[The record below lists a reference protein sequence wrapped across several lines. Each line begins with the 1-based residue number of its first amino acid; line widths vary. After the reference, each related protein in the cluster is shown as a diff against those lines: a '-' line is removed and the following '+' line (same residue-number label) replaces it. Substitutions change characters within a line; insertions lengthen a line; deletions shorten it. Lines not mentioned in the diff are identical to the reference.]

1 MDQQKIKLYE
11 LISDDLQLNI
21 KNKSKQETKQ
31 FKNHC
36 FNSFVFMTLIF
47 FMFYIIDFFVNKNL
61 MSNSNIDYR
70 MIFIILLL
78 LMIFKFISHCSN
90 VLDGIFTLSLSKFLP
105 NKQETKV
112 LIFNDSLEKCFYY
125 YNRQQLIDKL
135 TILKNKS

>member
-47 FMFYIIDFFVNKNL
+47 FMFYIIDFF
-61 MSNSNIDYR
+61 
-70 MIFIILLL
+70 
-78 LMIFKFISHCSN
+78 C
-90 VLDGIFTLSLSKFLP
+90 
-105 NKQETKV
+105 E
-112 LIFNDSLEKCFYY
+112 
-125 YNRQQLIDKL
+125 
-135 TILKNKS
+135 